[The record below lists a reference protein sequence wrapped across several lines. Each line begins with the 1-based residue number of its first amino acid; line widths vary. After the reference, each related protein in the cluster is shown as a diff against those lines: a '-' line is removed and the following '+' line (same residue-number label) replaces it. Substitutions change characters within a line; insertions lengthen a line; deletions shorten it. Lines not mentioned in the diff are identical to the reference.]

1 MMPKEC
7 PKDKSYFLFL
17 SYVLQ
22 SVQIQITDMAK
33 TRDAK
38 SFYEYLEQK
47 NKGHL
52 RDASTGILAKFK
64 GHEYWSK
71 STCPFYFI
79 MRVEGLYVLVRAKSC
94 VLPVESPTTIKNL
107 KQTDILF

>member
-7 PKDKSYFLFL
+7 PKDKSSFLFCL
-17 SYVLQ
+17 MYY

-33 TRDAK
+33 TRAAQ

-79 MRVEGLYVLVRAKSC
+79 MRVYQQIQHKV
-94 VLPVESPTTIKNL
+94 
-107 KQTDILF
+107 